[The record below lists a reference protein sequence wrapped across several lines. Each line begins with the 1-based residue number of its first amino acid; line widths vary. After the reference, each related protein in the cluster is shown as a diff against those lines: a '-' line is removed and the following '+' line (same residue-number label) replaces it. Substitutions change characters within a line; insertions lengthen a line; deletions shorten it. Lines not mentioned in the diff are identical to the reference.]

1 MLTAQLVV
9 VQAVAEVLEIQVV
22 LAELLEHLAKETMV
36 VKQIIIQLLA
46 LAVAVVPVL
55 QEEILQVVR
64 EVMVEQD

>member
-46 LAVAVVPVL
+46 LALAVVPVL